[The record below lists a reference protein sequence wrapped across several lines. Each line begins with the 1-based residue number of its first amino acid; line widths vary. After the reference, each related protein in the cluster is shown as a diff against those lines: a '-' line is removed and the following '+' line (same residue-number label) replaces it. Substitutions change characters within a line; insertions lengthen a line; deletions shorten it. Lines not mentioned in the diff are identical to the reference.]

1 MSPSAFWIIV
11 SEAADLTLRLFHH
24 ITSFPSLHLSLSKII
39 LFIHS
44 ITCLISD
51 SSQENVKTLEGRVL
65 FAHHSVITAP
75 LPGTEMA
82 KRRCS
87 VNLSEVN
94 E

>member
-11 SEAADLTLRLFHH
+11 SEAASLTLRLFHH
-24 ITSFPSLHLSLSKII
+24 VTSFPSLHLSLSKII

-65 FAHHSVITAP
+65 FAYHSVITAP
-75 LPGTEMA
+75 LPGTKTGKA
-82 KRRCS
+82 KA
-87 VNLSEVN
+87 LGKPQ
-94 E
+94 